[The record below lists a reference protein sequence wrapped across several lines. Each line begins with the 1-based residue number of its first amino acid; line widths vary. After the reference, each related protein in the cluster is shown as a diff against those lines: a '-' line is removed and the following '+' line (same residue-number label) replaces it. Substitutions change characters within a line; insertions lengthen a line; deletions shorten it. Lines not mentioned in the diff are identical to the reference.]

1 MPEEYSFWDEL
12 LEAWW
17 GKVAVGVLFLLASW
31 PVYTALDTYDGKWH
45 LPDVPWWAL
54 AAWWIGG
61 KWVASGLVAALGVFA
76 LTVGIIQFRNRRD
89 EEE

>member
-1 MPEEYSFWDEL
+1 MHEEYSFWDEL

-31 PVYTALDTYDGKWH
+31 AVYAWLDPYDGKWN

-54 AAWWIGG
+54 VAWWIGG
-61 KWVASGLVAALGVFA
+61 KWVATGLVAAVGLFFVAVGV
-76 LTVGIIQFRNRRD
+76 IHFRNRHDD
-89 EEE
+89 EE